1 MERLICWAVLVQ
13 TKGRGFWF
21 QPSIKRVIA
30 RSSCAT
36 LSKLPRRIACWLIR
50 PNQRSTK
57 FSHEALVGVKWRW
70 KRGWAASH

>member
-21 QPSIKRVIA
+21 QPSTKRVIA

-36 LSKLPRRIACWLIR
+36 LSKLPRRIACWLISQTSA
-50 PNQRSTK
+50 PPSLATT
-57 FSHEALVGVKWRW
+57 HW
-70 KRGWAASH
+70 WA